1 MLSKHAKPHNY
12 VQSAK
17 NAKESHPE
25 MNVRPS
31 FVCWGGAAGGLGCL
45 VSLEMYHDG
54 WMVLGLNTIALIL
67 FCSPAKP
74 T

>member
-31 FVCWGGAAGGLGCL
+31 FVCWGGGGGGGGGFS
-45 VSLEMYHDG
+45 VSLK
-54 WMVLGLNTIALIL
+54 LTIL
-67 FCSPAKP
+67 FDC
-74 T
+74 